1 MEEKKLKSALEAILF
16 AAGDSVAASRICA
29 VLGVTELQLAAAAE
43 MLAAEYERAGRGI
56 RLLQLEDRYQLCSA
70 PEWSDETVRLLEK
83 RRTARLSPAALEVLS
98 IVAYYQPVTRTY
110 IEKIRGVD
118 SSYTVSFLSERGLI
132 APCGRLEA
140 PGRPTLFGTTEEFLR
155 VMGITRLEELPP
167 LPDIATDEGMA
178 ALQAAIEN
186 HSEAM
191 QMELKDVEDL
201 KGAM

>member
-16 AAGDSVAASRICA
+16 AAGDSVEAARIAA
-29 VLGVTELQLAAAAE
+29 VLGVSEGALHDAATSLAAV
-43 MLAAEYERAGRGI
+43 YEREERGI
-56 RLLQLEDRYQLCSA
+56 RLIRLEDRYQLCSA
-70 PEWSDETVRLLEK
+70 PDWSDEIVRLLEK

-118 SSYTVSFLSERGLI
+118 SSYTVSYLSERGLI

-155 VMGITRLEELPP
+155 VMGVASLEELPP
-167 LPDIATDEGMA
+167 LPDVATDEGMA
-178 ALQAAIEN
+178 QLQAAIES
-186 HSEAM
+186 HGEAM
-191 QMELKDVEDL
+191 QMELTDMEAL

>member
-70 PEWSDETVRLLEK
+70 PEWSDEIVRLLEM

-98 IVAYYQPVTRTY
+98 IVA
-110 IEKIRGVD
+110 
-118 SSYTVSFLSERGLI
+118 
-132 APCGRLEA
+132 
-140 PGRPTLFGTTEEFLR
+140 
-155 VMGITRLEELPP
+155 
-167 LPDIATDEGMA
+167 
-178 ALQAAIEN
+178 
-186 HSEAM
+186 
-191 QMELKDVEDL
+191 
-201 KGAM
+201 

>member
-70 PEWSDETVRLLEK
+70 PEWSDEIVRLLEK